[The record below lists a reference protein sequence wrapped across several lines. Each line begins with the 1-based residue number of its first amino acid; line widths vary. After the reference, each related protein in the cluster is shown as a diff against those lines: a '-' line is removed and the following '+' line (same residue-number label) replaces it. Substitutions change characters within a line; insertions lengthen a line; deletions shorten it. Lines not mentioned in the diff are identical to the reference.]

1 MGSMKYSTARSEEAD
16 LQEEF
21 ASLVNEEIE
30 KGHIS
35 ITQLAYIMGVDRS
48 AAFRALNG
56 GRRLTYSEVVK
67 ISQRLGIKPEAWNS
81 IGNPKENSGFLPLY
95 GNVAASVWRVKGE
108 KMPETLTPIR
118 PINIGDGSTDD
129 QFCYFVSEGLHV
141 GEYAVCIHVDDAHEL
156 TDGDILIVTET
167 RSFPPYNTEFSKT
180 IMRVV
185 QVADDNILL
194 AATDDE
200 TGQDVIAYSSDG
212 YELAGLVIGFYRQ
225 VDKKKP

>member
-1 MGSMKYSTARSEEAD
+1 MGSMKYSTARSEEAE

-21 ASLVNEEIE
+21 ASLVNDEIE

-35 ITQLAYIMGVDRS
+35 VTQLAYIMGVDRS

-56 GRRLTYSEVVK
+56 GRKLTYSEVVK
-67 ISQRLGIKPEAWNS
+67 ISQRLGIKPEAWNN
-81 IGNPKENSGFLPLY
+81 IGISKAGRGFLPLY
-95 GNVAASVWRVKGE
+95 GNVAASVWRVRGE

-129 QFCYFVSEGLHV
+129 QFCYFVSEGLHAD
-141 GEYAVCIHVDDAHEL
+141 EYAVCIHVEDAYKL
-156 TDGDILIVTET
+156 ADGDILIVTET

-180 IMRVV
+180 IMRVAQIV
-185 QVADDNILL
+185 DGHTLL
-194 AATDDE
+194 ASIDDE
-200 TGQDVIAYSSDG
+200 EGLDVIAYPSDS

-225 VDKKKP
+225 VGKKKP